1 MDVTVRGQ
9 TESVEQM
16 YQSKRVSTD
25 FVEVVVVSTCTP
37 KRGNGQKMYLGEGNK
52 VNLLLRMCENMRERE
67 LRVRERMYR

>member
-1 MDVTVRGQ
+1 MNVTVRGQ

-37 KRGNGQKMYLGEGNK
+37 KRGNG
-52 VNLLLRMCENMRERE
+52 
-67 LRVRERMYR
+67 